1 MKTNLHMKFANSDLS
16 DDFAGWP
23 PEATVFPIA
32 GVDLRVLPG
41 SHPFVLAEEAAI
53 RENWAKETAANPA
66 LFDGRLV
73 FQQRLSFSEDGIAGE
88 GYVTPFSAFMWWRR
102 QPQRQGG
109 LHIFA
114 YPVLESADGA
124 LVAIRMGAHTANPG
138 QVYFAAGSLEQED
151 IVDGRCDIE
160 ANMRREVHEETGLDL
175 ADAAAGPGLYASY
188 SRRTVTL
195 MRLLR
200 FEMTADEIVK
210 RIEAHMLVAEDKEI
224 AGAVAI
230 RSADPSAYPYN
241 ISMLP
246 VISWYFGKAGASEA

>member
-1 MKTNLHMKFANSDLS
+1 MNANLNANFTNSNFS

-114 YPVLESADGA
+114 YPVLESSDGA

-175 ADAAAGPGLYASY
+175 SDSVAGQGLYASY

-195 MRLLR
+195 MRLFR
-200 FEMTADEIVK
+200 FDMTADEMVK

-230 RSADPSAYPYN
+230 RSADPKAYPYN

-246 VISWYFGKAGASEA
+246 VISWYFGKASA

>member
-1 MKTNLHMKFANSDLS
+1 MKTNLKMNFANSDFS
-16 DDFAGWP
+16 GDFAGWP

-41 SHPFVLAEEAAI
+41 AHPFVIAEEAAI
-53 RENWAKETAANPA
+53 RDNWAKETAANPA

-175 ADAAAGPGLYASY
+175 SDSVAGQELYASH
-188 SRRTVTL
+188 SRRTVAL
-195 MRLLR
+195 MRLFR
-200 FEMTADEIVK
+200 FDMTAAEMVK

-230 RSADPSAYPYN
+230 RSADPSAHPYN
-241 ISMLP
+241 IAMLP
-246 VISWYFGKAGASEA
+246 VISWYFGKAGA

>member
-1 MKTNLHMKFANSDLS
+1 MKTNLNMNFANSDFS

-41 SHPFVLAEEAAI
+41 SHPFVVAEEAAI

-66 LFDGRLV
+66 LFEGRLV

-114 YPVLESADGA
+114 YPVLESSDGA

-195 MRLLR
+195 MRLFR
-200 FEMTADEIVK
+200 FDMTADEIVE

-230 RSADPSAYPYN
+230 RSAYPKAYPYN

-246 VISWYFGKAGASEA
+246 VISWYFGKAGA

>member
-1 MKTNLHMKFANSDLS
+1 MKTNLNMKFASSDFS

-41 SHPFVLAEEAAI
+41 SHPFVVAEEAAI

-73 FQQRLSFSEDGIAGE
+73 FQQRLSFGEDGIAGE

-114 YPVLESADGA
+114 YPVLESSDGA

-175 ADAAAGPGLYASY
+175 SDSVAGQGLYASY

-195 MRLLR
+195 MRLFR
-200 FEMTADEIVK
+200 FDMTADEMVK

-230 RSADPSAYPYN
+230 RSADPKAYPYN

-246 VISWYFGKAGASEA
+246 VISWYFGKAGA

>member
-1 MKTNLHMKFANSDLS
+1 MKTNLNMKFPTSDLS

-32 GVDLRVLPG
+32 GVNLRVLPG

-88 GYVTPFSAFMWWRR
+88 GHVTPFSAFMWWRR

-195 MRLLR
+195 MRLFR
-200 FEMTADEIVK
+200 FDMTADEMVK

-230 RSADPSAYPYN
+230 RSADPSAHPYN

-246 VISWYFGKAGASEA
+246 VISWYFGKAGA

>member
-1 MKTNLHMKFANSDLS
+1 MKTNLKMSFENSDFS

-53 RENWAKETAANPA
+53 RDNWAKETAANPA

-175 ADAAAGPGLYASY
+175 SDSVAGQELYASY
-188 SRRTVTL
+188 SSRTVTL
-195 MRLLR
+195 MRLFR
-200 FEMTADEIVK
+200 FDMTADEMVK

-230 RSADPSAYPYN
+230 RSADPSAHPYN

-246 VISWYFGKAGASEA
+246 VISWYFGKAGA

>member
-1 MKTNLHMKFANSDLS
+1 MKTNLNINFPSSDFS

-41 SHPFVLAEEAAI
+41 THPFVAAEETAI
-53 RENWAKETAANPA
+53 RENWVRETTANPA
-66 LFDGRLV
+66 LFDGRLI
-73 FQQRLSFSEDGIAGE
+73 FLERLSFGKEGISGE
-88 GYVTPFSAFMWWRR
+88 GYVTPFSAFMYWRR

-114 YPVLESADGA
+114 YPVLESSDGA

-138 QVYFAAGSLEQED
+138 QVYFAAGSLEPED
-151 IVDGRCDIE
+151 VVDGRCDIE
-160 ANMRREVHEETGLDL
+160 ANMRREVLEETGLDL
-175 ADAAAGPGLYASY
+175 SDSVAGQGLFASHA
-188 SRRTVTL
+188 RRTVTL
-195 MRLLR
+195 LRLFR
-200 FEMTADEIVK
+200 FDLTADEIVE

-230 RSADPSAYPYN
+230 RSADRDAYPYN

-246 VISWYFGKAGASEA
+246 VIDWYFGKSGA

>member
-1 MKTNLHMKFANSDLS
+1 MKTNLNLKFPTSDIS
-16 DDFAGWP
+16 DDFVDWP

-41 SHPFVLAEEAAI
+41 THPFVTTEEAAI

-73 FQQRLSFSEDGIAGE
+73 FQQRLSFSQEGIAGE

-114 YPVLESADGA
+114 YPVLESSDGA

-138 QVYFAAGSLEQED
+138 QVYFAAGSLEPED
-151 IVDGRCDIE
+151 ILDGRCDIE
-160 ANMRREVHEETGLDL
+160 ANMRREVHEETGLEL
-175 ADAAAGPGLYASY
+175 ADAVAAEGLFASRA
-188 SRRTVTL
+188 RRTVTL
-195 MRLLR
+195 LRLFR
-200 FEMTADEIVK
+200 FDMTADEMVK

-230 RSADPSAYPYN
+230 RSADPAAHPYN
-241 ISMLP
+241 VSMLP
-246 VISWYFGKAGASEA
+246 VIDWYFGKGNRR

>member
-1 MKTNLHMKFANSDLS
+1 MKTNLNMNFANSDFS

-41 SHPFVLAEEAAI
+41 SHPFVVAEEAAI

-66 LFDGRLV
+66 LFEGRLV

-114 YPVLESADGA
+114 YPVLESSDGA

-195 MRLLR
+195 MRLFR
-200 FEMTADEIVK
+200 FDMTADEIVE

-230 RSADPSAYPYN
+230 RSADPKAYPYN

-246 VISWYFGKAGASEA
+246 VISWYFGKAGA